1 MTFFARMAE
10 VWPEEVVIASSLS
23 FNPERSQAPKSAMPK
38 NGVKVGRF
46 RIGNATTLGLRRW
59 RLRGHLDRWLHS
71 AGGGSTGWQP
81 PRLVPRAAT
90 TTDVAGEY
98 LLLIRA
104 MGTFC
109 ALPGIFAYAV
119 PGAIGSGG
127 PSCAA
132 RSAHGRAW
140 EARVRL

>member
-1 MTFFARMAE
+1 
-10 VWPEEVVIASSLS
+10 
-23 FNPERSQAPKSAMPK
+23 MPK

-59 RLRGHLDRWLHS
+59 RLRGNLDRWLHS
-71 AGGGSTGWQP
+71 AGRCSTGWQAA
-81 PRLVPRAAT
+81 RLVPRAAT

-127 PSCAA
+127 HPAQRAA
-132 RSAHGRAW
+132 LTAVLGR
-140 EARVRL
+140 RVCDFEVYALGMADLA